1 MKRFTFLM
9 LSFLLASITVF
20 GQERQAIKLPA
31 DMQSAN
37 EQKSE
42 WYGHSGIASLMPL
55 APGYEYAIRD
65 TANVA
70 PVGSDITTVK
80 FYNDHENYG
89 YPSVDYN
96 IKIYED
102 ASFDS
107 ETGMSDPSASGTAVY
122 TQSYTAIATGMQEV
136 ELTTPYTVSSGEYWV
151 AIENAHAT
159 DTAAMFMGGL
169 DATTNGQYVM
179 LYNYSG
185 TDYWLNIAL
194 MDGIHPATLSFYYD
208 DGGVY
213 EETSDIEPSFLDVYP
228 DPTSNISELTISETE
243 DLVLYPIITNN
254 GPDATS
260 ENMTYSATINGNELI
275 AATEFDLT
283 TNPLENGYYT
293 PIILPDGAY
302 TITAAELDALTLPA
316 TFDVCFTST
325 YAGTDPAEGNNTA
338 CITVTRGEIAETTC
352 DLEAVFMTSNTDPTP
367 IAPTMSITPTED
379 ITLFPG
385 VNNLGPDEA
394 NTTASV
400 VFTVDGNELLSQSI
414 DMTGLPSGS
423 FSPLTGSGY
432 PISADDM
439 NTMGLS
445 GTFDVCMTVT
455 YDGIDNVATN
465 NESCITITRE
475 PVSIN
480 SNISETMVIYP
491 NPANNVLNIEN
502 AQGAKVSVYN
512 MIGQELLSANVN
524 NNMHAINVSELPEG
538 SYIVRIANGAEIK
551 TQKFNIVR

>member
-1 MKRFTFLM
+1 MKKITFLM

-31 DMQSAN
+31 DMQSAD

-42 WYGHSGIASLMPL
+42 WYGHSGIASLLSL

-80 FYNDHENYG
+80 FYNDHVNYG
-89 YPSVDYN
+89 YPSADYN
-96 IKIYED
+96 IKIYEGG
-102 ASFDS
+102 SFDS
-107 ETGMSDPSASGTAVY
+107 ATGMGDASAAGTEVY
-122 TQSYTAIATGMQEV
+122 TQSYVASVVGMQEV

-151 AIENAHAT
+151 AIENAHPT
-159 DTAAMFMGGL
+159 DTAAMFMGGV
-169 DATTNGQYVM
+169 DASTNGQYVM
-179 LYNYSG
+179 FYNYSG
-185 TDYWLNIAL
+185 TDYWLSIAL
-194 MDGIHPATLSFYYD
+194 QDGVHPATLSFYYD

-213 EETSDIEPSFLDVYP
+213 EENSDLETSFLDVYP

-275 AATEFDLT
+275 AGTEFDLT
-283 TNPLENGYYT
+283 TEPLNNGYYT

-325 YAGTDPAEGNNTA
+325 YAGVDNVPANNTA
-338 CITVTRGEIAETTC
+338 CLTVTRGEIAETTC

-367 IAPTMSITPTED
+367 IDPTMSITPTED
-379 ITLFPG
+379 ITMFPG
-385 VNNLGPDEA
+385 VINNGPDEA
-394 NTTASV
+394 NTNATVTFS
-400 VFTVDGNELLSQSI
+400 VDGNDLLDQSI
-414 DMTGLPSGS
+414 DITGLPSGTT
-423 FSPLTGSGY
+423 SPLTASGY
-432 PISADDM
+432 PITAADM
-439 NTMGLS
+439 NTLGLS

-455 YDGIDNVATN
+455 YDGIDNEGAN
-465 NESCITITRE
+465 NQSCITITRE
-475 PVSIN
+475 LVSIN
-480 SNISETMVIYP
+480 SNISENMEIYP

-502 AQGAKVSVYN
+502 ANGANVSVFN
-512 MIGQELLSANVN
+512 MLGQELVSVNVN
-524 NNMHAINVSELPEG
+524 DNMQAINVSELPEG
-538 SYIVRIANGAEIK
+538 SYVVRIANGAKIK
-551 TQKFNIVR
+551 AQKLNIVR